1 MSISWRKI
9 MKFKYLSV
17 LFVLL
22 SLMAFSSCGSSR
34 ATAPEQTANSVNVSS
49 SDSIKKADEL
59 YAQRTD
65 LAKLREAINILKSAR
80 ASDPNNFDIV
90 WKLSQYS
97 YFLGD
102 HSEDEDE
109 VKKSFESGINFAREA
124 ITLQGDRPEGHFWLA
139 ANLGGRAKRNPLS
152 GLTDVDEIRKSLETV
167 IKIDEKYQGGSA
179 YMALG
184 QLELETSGFLLGGD
198 KKKALEYLEKGF
210 QINSENSI
218 LRLRLA
224 EAYIANNRRDDAR
237 KQIDYILKMKPDPNY
252 LPEYQDSVK
261 EAKKLLEKIT

>member
-1 MSISWRKI
+1 
-9 MKFKYLSV
+9 MKAKHLSV
-17 LFVLL
+17 LFLLL
-22 SLMAFSSCGSSR
+22 SLTVSNSCGDSQ
-34 ATAPEQTANSVNVSS
+34 ATTPKQTANSANVPIA
-49 SDSIKKADEL
+49 DSINKADEL
-59 YAQRTD
+59 YAQRAD
-65 LAKLREAINILKSAR
+65 LAKLREAINILKNAR
-80 ASDPNNFDIV
+80 AADLNNFDVV
-90 WKLSQYS
+90 WKLSQYN

-102 HSEDEDE
+102 HSDDEDE

-124 ITLQGDRPEGHFWLA
+124 ITLQGNRPEGHFWLG

-152 GLTDVDEIRKSLETV
+152 GLTDIDEIRKSLETV
-167 IKIDEKYQGGSA
+167 IKIDEKYQGGSV

-184 QLELETSGFLLGGD
+184 QLELETDGFLLGGD

-210 QINSENSI
+210 QINSENSM

-224 EAYIANNRRDDAR
+224 EAYIANNRKADAR

-252 LPEYQDSVK
+252 LPEYNDSVK